1 MSAYHATKKH
11 IFILLGKTDIL
22 NLLEKYEIS
31 HEQAQAKF
39 CR

>member
-22 NLLEKYEIS
+22 NFTRKIWNQS
-31 HEQAQAKF
+31 WTGTS
-39 CR
+39 